1 MDLEL
6 FSLVCGIISVV
17 AVAGSMLFKNIKLTL
32 LINLICNVAGAMP
45 YLVKGE
51 ISACG
56 LYFVAAAQCIVFIGY
71 RLFKKEPPKYYTGV
85 FAAMFILV
93 SVLGFQKPL
102 DILAMFA
109 AVTCALALA
118 QKTSTMYRVIMV
130 ANGGIWLVFDILS
143 KTYDMVPAHIVTVAA
158 ALFGIL
164 KLDLGLFGKK
174 DNKNEKG
181 TKNDKSVKKDKKSK
195 NETEAEATAEAKED
209 TKAIEE
215 SDEEAKEQEEK
226 TSDTTK

>member
-1 MDLEL
+1 MNPEL
-6 FSLVCGIISVV
+6 FSLICGIISVV
-17 AVAGSMLFKNIKLTL
+17 TVAGSMLFKNIKLTL
-32 LINLICNVAGAMP
+32 LINLICNIAGAMP

-71 RLFKKEPPKYYTGV
+71 RLFKKEPPKYYTGA

-130 ANGGIWLVFDILS
+130 ANGGIWLLFDILS
-143 KTYDMVPAHIVTVAA
+143 KTYDMVPAHIITVVAA
-158 ALFGIL
+158 IIGIL
-164 KLDLGLFGKK
+164 RLDLGLGKK
-174 DNKNEKG
+174 KDDSDKKNEKSSDN
-181 TKNDKSVKKDKKSK
+181 KKAAEEAKS
-195 NETEAEATAEAKED
+195 NTAPENTEAEVAEK
-209 TKAIEE
+209 
-215 SDEEAKEQEEK
+215 
-226 TSDTTK
+226 